1 MKIVTN
7 SLEPGVPKNPD
18 DCTVFDLYKNFA
30 DDNSVSVFKKQYEN
44 GISWGDEEIL
54 FDLINAELKPIRSR
68 YEDLIKDKNYI
79 NDVLS
84 DGSKKARLLAQE
96 KYLKLEKLL
105 KKKYPDVYFRFHG

>member
-30 DDNSVSVFKKQYEN
+30 DDNSVSEFKKQYEN
-44 GISWGDEEIL
+44 GISWGEAKEIL
-54 FDLINAELKPIRSR
+54 FDAINAELKPIRSR

-96 KYLKLEKLL
+96 KISEIREVIGI
-105 KKKYPDVYFRFHG
+105 KKIS